1 MVPESPKYLY
11 MNKKFGESKEIIRYI
26 AWINGSKLAIDT
38 KFLFDSEYKRMLKKT
53 GDVPMLKK

>member
-1 MVPESPKYLY
+1 